1 MKPIDAIF
9 FDFDGVILESVDIKG
24 WAFGKLFENYPQHV
38 DEIVAFH
45 FANGGMS
52 RFDKFRY
59 IYKNILKES
68 LPDDEFNALCIKFSD
83 LAFKRVLKCEF
94 VPGAIE
100 FLGKHYKKTKFYIIS
115 GTPQD
120 EIEHI
125 VEARGLSKYFQGV
138 YGSPTGKSFWAKKI
152 IMQEKLNI
160 AKALFIGDAMSDYE
174 AAKENKLIFVARIN
188 SDNSHIFEDKPVDH
202 KVYDLFEFDSLFTK
216 EN

>member
-1 MKPIDAIF
+1 MKTIDAIF

-24 WAFGKLFENYPQHV
+24 WAFGKLFESYPENV
-38 DEIVAFH
+38 DEIVTFH

-59 IYKNILKES
+59 IYKNILNKP
-68 LPDDEFNALCIKFSD
+68 LPDEEFDALCIKFSD

-94 VPGAIE
+94 VPGALE
-100 FLGKHYKKTKFYIIS
+100 FLEKHYKKTKFYIIS

-120 EIEHI
+120 EIEDI

-138 YGSPTGKSFWAKKI
+138 YGSPTGKAFWAKKI
-152 IMQEKLNI
+152 IMQEKLNS
-160 AKALFIGDAMSDYE
+160 AKTLFIGDAMSDYE
-174 AAKENKLIFVARIN
+174 AATENGLIFVARIQN
-188 SDNSHIFEDKPVDH
+188 DNGDIFMDKSVDY
-202 KVYDLFEFDSLFTK
+202 KVYDLFEFDKLLMK

>member
-24 WAFGKLFENYPQHV
+24 WAFGKLFENYPKHV

-52 RFDKFRY
+52 RFNKFRY
-59 IYKNILKES
+59 IYKNILKKS
-68 LPDDEFNALCIKFSD
+68 LSDDEFNALCIKFSD
-83 LAFKRVLKCEF
+83 LTFKRVLKCEF
-94 VPGAIE
+94 VPGALEFIE
-100 FLGKHYKKTKFYIIS
+100 KYYKKTKFYIIS

-125 VEARGLSKYFQGV
+125 VEARGLSKYFHGV
-138 YGSPTGKSFWAKKI
+138 YGSPTDKAFWGNKI
-152 IMQEKLNI
+152 IMQEKLNCETTI
-160 AKALFIGDAMSDYE
+160 FIGDAMSDYK
-174 AAKENKLIFVARIN
+174 AAKENGLIFVARIN
-188 SDNSHIFEDKPVDH
+188 DDNKEIFEGKQVDY
-202 KVYDLFEFDSLFTK
+202 KVYDLFEFDKLLMK

>member
-1 MKPIDAIF
+1 MKPIDVIL

-24 WAFGKLFENYPQHV
+24 WAFGKLFENYPEHV

-52 RFDKFRY
+52 RFDKFRF
-59 IYKNILKES
+59 IYKNILNKP
-68 LPDDEFNALCIKFSD
+68 LPDEEFDALCLKFSD

-94 VPGAIE
+94 VPGALE
-100 FLGKHYKKTKFYIIS
+100 FLGKYYKKTKFYIIS

-125 VEARGLSKYFQGV
+125 VEARGLSKYFHGV
-138 YGSPTGKSFWAKKI
+138 YGSPTGKAFWVNKI
-152 IMQEKLNI
+152 IMQEKLNCETT
-160 AKALFIGDAMSDYE
+160 LFIGDAMSDHE
-174 AAKENKLIFVARIN
+174 AAKENGLIFVARISDNN
-188 SDNSHIFEDKPVDH
+188 SDIFKGKKVDH
-202 KVYDLFEFDSLFTK
+202 KVYDLFEFDTLLEK

>member
-38 DEIVAFH
+38 DKIVVFH

-59 IYKNILKES
+59 IYKNILNKP
-68 LPDDEFNALCIKFSD
+68 LPDEEFDALCLKFSD

-94 VPGAIE
+94 VPGALE
-100 FLGKHYKKTKFYIIS
+100 FLGKYYKKINFYIIS

-120 EIEHI
+120 EI
-125 VEARGLSKYFQGV
+125 
-138 YGSPTGKSFWAKKI
+138 
-152 IMQEKLNI
+152 
-160 AKALFIGDAMSDYE
+160 
-174 AAKENKLIFVARIN
+174 
-188 SDNSHIFEDKPVDH
+188 
-202 KVYDLFEFDSLFTK
+202 
-216 EN
+216 